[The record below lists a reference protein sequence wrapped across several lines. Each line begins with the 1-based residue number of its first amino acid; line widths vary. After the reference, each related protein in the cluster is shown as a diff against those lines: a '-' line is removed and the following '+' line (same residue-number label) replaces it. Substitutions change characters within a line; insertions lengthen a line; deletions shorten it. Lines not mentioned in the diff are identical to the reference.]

1 MRVRLADKVVEIE
14 TLYEKTQRLIRAY
27 RCEGEAEL
35 CLSTNQADIDAERAR
50 SGGLERPDDYFE
62 MAAVQR
68 KLSRW
73 LLSQDVLLFHGSALS
88 MDGKGY
94 IFTAPSGTGKSTH
107 ARLWR
112 ERFGERVTMVND
124 DKPFLK
130 IEKER
135 VLIYGSPWSGK
146 HRLDANISVPLHG
159 LALLERAEQNSI
171 ERVSPTEAVT
181 KLLQQSYRDE
191 DMEQIFPL
199 VLKLAE
205 LTPIC
210 RLRCNMDPEA
220 AEVAYKGMVLNELPL
235 SS

>member
-1 MRVRLADKVVEIE
+1 MKVKLADKVVEIE
-14 TLYEKTQRLIRAY
+14 TRCERARRLLQPY
-27 RCEGEAEL
+27 RCEGEAEFR
-35 CLSTNQADIDAERAR
+35 LSTNQSDIDAERER
-50 SGGLERPDDYFE
+50 SGGLDCADAYYE

-73 LLSQDVLLFHGSALS
+73 LLTKDVLLFHGSALS

-130 IEKER
+130 ISNDG
-135 VLIYGSPWSGK
+135 VTVYGSPWSGK
-146 HRLDANISVPLHG
+146 HRLDANISVPLHS

-171 ERVSPTEAVT
+171 ERIPPIKAVT

-191 DMEQIFPL
+191 DIEQIFPL

-205 LTPIC
+205 ITPIC
-210 RLRCNMDPEA
+210 LLRCNMEPEA
-220 AEVAYKGMVLNELPL
+220 ALVAYEGMR
-235 SS
+235 